1 MTEGQQKQDRR
12 WIMSV
17 LVNHYNSV
25 SANYVRKA
33 NNRNTAQDNT
43 NFQNQVTNAGKGH
56 TVYMMK
62 PERIYSGGN
71 GTGLS
76 FYIEYAKETSE
87 ADPTV
92 IAKGVDE
99 NGQEFEQ
106 TIHINDINPENASL
120 MEMRALEA
128 HYHVDKGM
136 GLDSFPHGTGDMRLH
151 DKRDFISLFE
161 KNIEDMQRLGRY
173 DLSMFY
179 AKNINIYLSLIGKT
193 ER

>member
-1 MTEGQQKQDRR
+1 MS
-12 WIMSV
+12 IMG
-17 LVNHYNSV
+17 VN
-25 SANYVRKA
+25 
-33 NNRNTAQDNT
+33 NT
-43 NFQNQVTNAGKGH
+43 QVTYQNFTRAQRSGGQNKASFENQTEIAKKGH
-56 TVYMMK
+56 TVYMMT

-99 NGQEFEQ
+99 NGQKFEQ

-120 MEMRALEA
+120 VEMRALEA
-128 HYHVDKGM
+128 HYHVDRGK
-136 GLDSFPHGTGDMRLH
+136 GLDSFPHGTGDMGLH
-151 DKRDFISLFE
+151 DRRDFISLFE

-179 AKNINIYLSLIGKT
+179 ERNKNTYLEFIKRNINVEWSLI
-193 ER
+193 